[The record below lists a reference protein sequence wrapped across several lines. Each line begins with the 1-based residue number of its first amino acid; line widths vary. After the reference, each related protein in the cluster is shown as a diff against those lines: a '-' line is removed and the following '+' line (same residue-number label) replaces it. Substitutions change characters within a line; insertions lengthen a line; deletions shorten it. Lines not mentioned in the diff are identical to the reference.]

1 MQILQLLLF
10 VVDFFAIV
18 IASNLLEH
26 QPGYCNTYD
35 NCGKKSIFGKS
46 LPCATFQPA
55 IEASKESIDKL
66 KAICGEEF
74 EYICCSPEQ
83 IDSLELNLKRVDP
96 LISSCPACRK
106 NFYDFFCRFSCSPNE
121 SQFVEILKTEIAK
134 DTGKEIVTEINQYIN
149 PEMAQKFFDSCK
161 NVKFLATNGY
171 AMDLIGGG
179 AKNYLQFLKFLGD
192 EKPLL
197 GGSPYQINFKYDLS
211 SKQED
216 LGLVL
221 RNDDVKPCDDA
232 EFKCACTDCEES
244 CPKLPH
250 ARDLNKKCTVG
261 VLPCF
266 SFTIIII
273 WSCLILSLGGY
284 HVYLAKLKRERGTRL
299 SIGGEDDEDEDD
311 IDTMMDP
318 GQYVDFT
325 KKSAKAFLENLAV
338 QIQEAFEF
346 LGSFCAH
353 FPGIS
358 IGGSLSIVILLSLG
372 LFRLNLE
379 TDPVKLW
386 VSPEDQEYKNQQ
398 YFEAN
403 FGEWFRI
410 EQVIV
415 SSKLENPVLNWDVV
429 KWWFEKESQ
438 LENLN
443 QNVSLSD
450 ICFKPL
456 GETCAIQS
464 FTQYFQG
471 DITGLDEKNWK
482 SKLQACVDSPVNCL
496 PTFQQPLKPNILF
509 DNNDISK
516 AKAFTI
522 TILVNSDSKDE
533 QYSEDTISYE
543 HLFLAWASELETYFP
558 NELNV
563 AYSTEISLKEELNQ
577 SSNTDIR
584 TIVISYILMFIYASL
599 ALGGKL
605 PHANLYSLVKTR
617 FTLGF
622 AGIIIILLSVTASV
636 GFFSL
641 IGLRS
646 TLIIAEVIPF
656 LVLAIG
662 VDNIFLIVHELHVI
676 SEVQPDKEI
685 DLRIAQALKNIGP
698 SCFISAIL
706 QVSMFLLAASV
717 GMPAVR
723 NFAFYGAGAVLINFL
738 LQMTCFI
745 GLLSLDQKRLEENR
759 IDCVPCITVAP
770 ISLDN
775 NDDDG
780 SNEEENT
787 HVEYNFSNWIANHY
801 APFLLKRTT
810 KPKVITLFILW
821 VGISLSLFPEIQLGL
836 DQRIA
841 IPSSSYLVNYFN
853 SVYDYLNV
861 GPPVFFVVKDLDVTE
876 RLNQQK
882 LCGRFSTCNEFSL
895 ANILEQEVKRTQLS
909 MLAEPASNW
918 LDDFFSWLNPDLDQ
932 CCRFKKS
939 TIFEGNQPEF
949 CSPYAPQRQCQAC
962 YLDHEPEYD
971 ASMDGFP
978 ENDEFMFYF
987 NDWIEE
993 PSDPCPLGGKASHGQ
1008 SISRTTKNIKSS
1020 YFRTSYVP
1028 LRGQHEFINA
1038 HRSGHNILKE
1048 IKKFLPS
1055 VDMFVFSP
1063 FFIFFTQYQD
1073 IVLLTI
1079 LLLSIAMV
1087 IILIVSA
1094 VLLSSFRAAG
1104 ILTITIITIMI
1115 NIGGVMALW
1124 SISLNAVSLV
1134 NLIICVGFAVE
1145 FTIHLTRAYCVS
1157 DIKMFDNILEQEVY
1171 DSLIHIEPQNL
1182 RRSSINSINANFRNS
1197 KAYNALCKVGGSLI
1211 SGVTLT
1217 KIIGITVLAFTR
1229 SQIFEVYYFRMWLS
1243 LVVISFVHAFVLL
1256 PVLLSL

>member
-1 MQILQLLLF
+1 MKILQLLVLA
-10 VVDFFAIV
+10 VHLTIS
-18 IASNLLEH
+18 IATSSLQH
-26 QPGYCNTYD
+26 KPGYCNTYD
-35 NCGKKSIFGKS
+35 NCGKKSVFGKP
-46 LPCATFQPA
+46 LPCSTFQPA
-55 IEASKESIDKL
+55 VKASKESMDKL

-121 SQFVEILKTEIAK
+121 SQFVEILKTDIAK
-134 DTGKEIVTEINQYIN
+134 DTGKEIVTEINQYVN
-149 PEMAQKFFDSCK
+149 PDMAKKFYDSCK
-161 NVKFLATNGY
+161 NVKFLATNGF

-197 GGSPYQINFKYDLS
+197 GGSPYQINFKYELS
-211 SKQED
+211 KEQEQA
-216 LGLVL
+216 GFVL
-221 RNDDVKPCDDA
+221 RNEDVKSCDD
-232 EFKCACTDCEES
+232 EVFKCACTDCEES

-273 WSCLILSLGGY
+273 WSCLILMLGGY
-284 HVYLAKLKRERGTRL
+284 HVYLAKLKRARGRRI
-299 SIGGEDDEDEDD
+299 SIGAEDDDDDD

-318 GQYVDFT
+318 GRYVNFT
-325 KKSAKAFLENLAV
+325 KRSAKAFLHRLST
-338 QIQEAFEF
+338 QIQDAFEF
-346 LGSFCAH
+346 VGSFCAN

-358 IGGSLSIVILLSLG
+358 IGGSLAIAILLSLG
-372 LFRLNLE
+372 LFKLQLE

-386 VSPEDQEYKNQQ
+386 VSPEDQSYKNQQ
-398 YFEAN
+398 YFENN
-403 FGEWFRI
+403 FGEWFRV

-415 SSKLENPVLNWDVV
+415 SSKTDNPVLNWDVF

-438 LENLN
+438 LEDLN
-443 QNVSLSD
+443 KNVSLSD

-456 GETCAIQS
+456 GNTCAIQS

-471 DITGLDEKNWK
+471 DITGLDENNWRA
-482 SKLQACVDSPVNCL
+482 KLQNCVNSPVNCL

-516 AKAFTI
+516 AKAFTV
-522 TILVNSDSKDE
+522 TVLVNSDSKDKK
-533 QYSEDTISYE
+533 YSAETVSYE
-543 HLFLAWASELETYFP
+543 HLFLEWASELESYFP
-558 NELNV
+558 DKLNV

-577 SSNTDIR
+577 SSNTDVR
-584 TIVISYILMFIYASL
+584 TIAISYILMFIYASL

-605 PHANLYSLVKTR
+605 PHANLLSLVKTR

-622 AGIIIILLSVTASV
+622 AGIVIILLSVTASV
-636 GFFSL
+636 GFFSF

-662 VDNIFLIVHELHVI
+662 IDNIFLIVHELHVI

-685 DLRIAQALKNIGP
+685 PIRIAQALKNIGP

-706 QVSMFLLAASV
+706 QVSMFLLATSV

-723 NFAFYGAGAVLINFL
+723 NFAFYGGGAVLINFL

-759 IDCVPCITVAP
+759 VDCVPCIAVAP

-775 NDDDG
+775 T
-780 SNEEENT
+780 EEEEEESGDT
-787 HVEYNFSNWIANHY
+787 HLEYNFSNWIAKHY

-810 KPKVITLFILW
+810 KPKVITLFVLW
-821 VGISLSLFPEIQLGL
+821 VGISLSLFPEIKLGF

-861 GPPVFFVVKDLDVTE
+861 GPPVFYVVKDLDVTE
-876 RLNQQK
+876 RQNQQK
-882 LCGRFSTCNEFSL
+882 LCGRFSTCDEYSL
-895 ANILEQEVKRTQLS
+895 ANILEQEVKRTQVS

-939 TIFEGNQPEF
+939 SVFEGNDRPEF
-949 CSPYAPQRQCQAC
+949 CLPNAPQRQCQAC
-962 YLDHEPEYD
+962 YLDHDPAYD
-971 ASMDGFP
+971 SSMNGFP
-978 ENDEFMFYF
+978 ENDNFMFYF

-1008 SISRTTKNIKSS
+1008 AISRTPKKIKSS
-1020 YFRTSYVP
+1020 YFRTSFVP

-1038 HRSGHNILKE
+1038 HRSGHNILQE

-1063 FFIFFTQYQD
+1063 FFIFFTQYQN

-1079 LLLSIAMV
+1079 LLLSVAMI
-1087 IILIVSA
+1087 IILIVGTF
-1094 VLLSSFRAAG
+1094 LLNSFRAAG
-1104 ILTITIITIMI
+1104 ILTLTIITIMI
-1115 NIGGVMALW
+1115 NIGGVMAMW

-1145 FTIHLTRAYCVS
+1145 FTVHLTRAYCVS
-1157 DIKMFDNILEQEVY
+1157 EVKMFDNTLDQEVY
-1171 DSLIHIEPQNL
+1171 NSLIHIEPENM
-1182 RRSSINSINANFRNS
+1182 RRSSITSINANFRNS

>member
-1 MQILQLLLF
+1 MQVIQLLLL
-10 VVDFFAIV
+10 
-18 IASNLLEH
+18 IAHFTIALATSSSEH
-26 QPGYCNTYD
+26 KAGYCNTYG
-35 NCGKKSIFGKS
+35 NCGKKSVFGQP
-46 LPCATFQPA
+46 LPCVTFEPA
-55 IEASKESIDKL
+55 VKASQESRDRL
-66 KAICGEEF
+66 KAICGEDF

-106 NFYDFFCRFSCSPNE
+106 NFYDFFCQFSCSPNE

-134 DTGKEIVTEINQYIN
+134 DTGEEIVTEINQYVE
-149 PEMAQKFFDSCK
+149 PDRAKKFYDSCK

-197 GGSPYQINFKYDLS
+197 GGSPYQINFKYELP
-211 SKQED
+211 ED
-216 LGLVL
+216 DSGLVL
-221 RNDDVKPCDDA
+221 RNEDVKACDDA
-232 EFKCACTDCEES
+232 EYRCACTDCEAS
-244 CPKLPH
+244 CPTLPH

-266 SFTIIII
+266 SFSIIII
-273 WSCLILSLGGY
+273 WSCLILMLGGY
-284 HVYLAKLKRERGTRL
+284 HVYLAKLKRERGRRI
-299 SIGGEDDEDEDD
+299 SIGAQDDDD
-311 IDTMMDP
+311 DMDTMMDL
-318 GQYVDFT
+318 GRYVEFT
-325 KKSAKAFLENLAV
+325 KRGAKAFLERLAGN
-338 QIQEAFEF
+338 IQDAFESI
-346 LGSFCAH
+346 GYFCAH

-358 IGGSLSIVILLSLG
+358 VGGSLAVAVLLSLG
-372 LFRLNLE
+372 LFNLRLE

-386 VSPEDQEYKNQQ
+386 VSPQDQAYKNQQ
-398 YFEAN
+398 YFDAN

-415 SSKLENPVLNWDVV
+415 SSKTEKPVLNWDVF

-438 LENLN
+438 LEDLN
-443 QNVSLSD
+443 KNVTLSD

-456 GETCAIQS
+456 GDTCAIQS

-471 DITGLDEKNWK
+471 DITGLNENTWK
-482 SKLQACVDSPVNCL
+482 TKLQNCVDAPVNCL

-516 AKAFTI
+516 AKAFSV
-522 TILVNSDSKDE
+522 TILVNSDSKDGN
-533 QYSEDTISYE
+533 YTGDAISYE
-543 HLFLAWASELETYFP
+543 QLFLKWAAELEACFP
-558 NELNV
+558 EDLNV
-563 AYSTEISLKEELNQ
+563 AYSAEISLKEELNQ

-584 TIVISYILMFIYASL
+584 TIAISYILMFIYASL

-662 VDNIFLIVHELHVI
+662 IDNIFLIVHELHVI
-676 SEVQPDKEI
+676 TEVQSDKEI
-685 DLRIAQALKNIGP
+685 DFRIAQSLKNIGP

-706 QVSMFLLAASV
+706 QVSMFLLATSV

-745 GLLSLDQKRLEENR
+745 GLLSLDQRRLEENR
-759 IDCVPCITVAP
+759 VDCVPCITVSP
-770 ISLDN
+770 ITLG
-775 NDDDG
+775 NDGEGTPD
-780 SNEEENT
+780 T
-787 HVEYNFSNWIANHY
+787 HLEYNFSNWIAKHY

-810 KPKVITLFILW
+810 KPKVITFFVLW
-821 VGISLSLFPEIQLGL
+821 VGISLSLFPEIKLGL

-876 RLNQQK
+876 RPNQQK
-882 LCGRFSTCNEFSL
+882 LCGRFSTCDEYSL
-895 ANILEQEVKRTQLS
+895 ANILEQEVKRTKVS

-939 TIFEGNQPEF
+939 SVFEGQQPEF
-949 CSPYAPQRQCQAC
+949 CLPNAPQRQCQAC
-962 YLDHEPEYD
+962 YLDHQPPYD

-978 ENDEFMFYF
+978 ENEDFMFYF

-1008 SISRTTKNIKSS
+1008 AVSRTPKQINSS
-1020 YFRTSYVP
+1020 YFRTSFVP

-1038 HRSGHNILKE
+1038 HQSGHNILKE

-1079 LLLSIAMV
+1079 LLVSVAMV
-1087 IILIVSA
+1087 IILFVST

-1104 ILTITIITIMI
+1104 ILTLTIITIMI

-1157 DIKMFDNILEQEVY
+1157 DVKMFDSTLDQEVY
-1171 DSLIHIEPQNL
+1171 NNLIHIEPENV
-1182 RRSSINSINANFRNS
+1182 RRSSITSINANFRNS